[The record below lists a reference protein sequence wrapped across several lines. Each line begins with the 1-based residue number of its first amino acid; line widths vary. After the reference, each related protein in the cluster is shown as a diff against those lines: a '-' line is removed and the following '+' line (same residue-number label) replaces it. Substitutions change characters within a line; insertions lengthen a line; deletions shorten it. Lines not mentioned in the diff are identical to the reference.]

1 MHALDLREHRR
12 NDAAFGLSPA
22 DALKTEKLF
31 LPAWPETGVTE
42 SGGIFYTFSDGKYLL
57 PLDVL
62 EETNSLNAISYF
74 VNFDD
79 KEAVSYHG
87 ISVWMPDWILM
98 IVLCWLFVI
107 AGFSIYETIKY
118 HQLTRKLK
126 RITEIRTYPLPGIGN
141 VEYRISP
148 EMNTPYTVGFV
159 KPFIVVPA
167 EFPNSRLSEMI
178 LRHEYSHLRCRD
190 SIVKLICLL
199 AICLHCF
206 NPLTILTFLLY
217 TRFSENIADEAAT
230 EGCSDEERRAYAKAL
245 VRLSA
250 RTRQVPVVWRNN
262 LLGDKK
268 ESMKR
273 RVELIMNRN
282 KKASKIGTVAAV
294 LASVILSGT
303 TVFAYTPMQT
313 TRVHNDSVVAD
324 PQSAAF
330 ISMDSQDSLFANS
343 NVSFETEDHIVIP
356 VDDSDLEPRAIL
368 CIHNF
373 KSGYADLHYPQSNG
387 GCIMRRYTAK
397 ICQKCN
403 HLEIYDLV
411 NTITYAK
418 CIH

>member
-1 MHALDLREHRR
+1 MLWICVSIAGTMPLLVCLLLMLLKRKNFSYRLGR
-12 NDAAFGLSPA
+12 KLVLLSLVEYFIPFQM
-22 DALKTEKLF
+22 LKYY
-31 LPAWPETGVTE
+31 LPQ
-42 SGGIFYTFSDGKYLL
+42 DM
-57 PLDVL
+57 L

-167 EFPNSRLSEMI
+167 EFPNSKLSEMI
-178 LRHEYSHLRCRD
+178 LRHEYSHLRRRD

-303 TVFAYTPMQT
+303 TVFAYAPMQT
-313 TRVHNDSVVAD
+313 VKDASDTNEDY
-324 PQSAAF
+324 
-330 ISMDSQDSLFANS
+330 ISFDFDNEAETLFAEYDTY
-343 NVSFETEDHIVIP
+343 FEALDGTIIP
-356 VDDSDLEPRAIL
+356 LNTDTANARAIF
-368 CIHNF
+368 CSHNF
-373 KSGYADLHYPQSNG
+373 KSGYVNKHYSQSNG
-387 GCIMRRYTAK
+387 GCIVKRYTGK
-397 ICQKCN
+397 ICMKCN
-403 HLEIYDLV
+403 HIEVGDLLS
-411 NTITYAK
+411 THTYVTCPHK
-418 CIH
+418 

>member
-1 MHALDLREHRR
+1 MLWICVSIAGTMPLLVCLLLMLLKRKNFSYRLGR
-12 NDAAFGLSPA
+12 KLVLLSLVEYFIPFQM
-22 DALKTEKLF
+22 LKYY
-31 LPAWPETGVTE
+31 LPQ
-42 SGGIFYTFSDGKYLL
+42 DM
-57 PLDVL
+57 L

-167 EFPNSRLSEMI
+167 EFPNSKLSEMI
-178 LRHEYSHLRCRD
+178 LRHEYSHLRRHD

-217 TRFSENIADEAAT
+217 TRFSENIADEAAA

-245 VRLSA
+245 VKLSA

-313 TRVHNDSVVAD
+313 VEN
-324 PQSAAF
+324 
-330 ISMDSQDSLFANS
+330 QDSLDTLSGTLDFNMAS
-343 NVSFETEDHIVIP
+343 SESIFSQYDFYFESYTYGILPITE
-356 VDDSDLEPRAIL
+356 SDLDTRALL
-368 CIHNF
+368 CSHNF
-373 KSGYADLHYPQSNG
+373 EYGYANNHIPQSNG
-387 GCIMRRYTAK
+387 GCIVKTYEAK
-397 ICQKCN
+397 HCTKCN
-403 HLEIYDLV
+403 HYVLV
-411 NTITYAK
+411 K
-418 CIH
+418 CIGTVNYPKCPH

>member
-1 MHALDLREHRR
+1 M
-12 NDAAFGLSPA
+12 
-22 DALKTEKLF
+22 
-31 LPAWPETGVTE
+31 
-42 SGGIFYTFSDGKYLL
+42 
-57 PLDVL
+57 
-62 EETNSLNAISYF
+62 
-74 VNFDD
+74 
-79 KEAVSYHG
+79 
-87 ISVWMPDWILM
+87 
-98 IVLCWLFVI
+98 I

-141 VEYRISP
+141 VEYCISP

-167 EFPNSRLSEMI
+167 EFPNSKLSEMI
-178 LRHEYSHLRCRD
+178 LRHEYSHLRRRD

-217 TRFSENIADEAAT
+217 TRFSENIADEAAA

-313 TRVHNDSVVAD
+313 VEDMSTA
-324 PQSAAF
+324 PQSASF
-330 ISMDSQDSLFANS
+330 KETEYQDN
-343 NVSFETEDHIVIP
+343 SFEYSDIYFQTDDHTVIP
-356 VDDSDLEPRAIL
+356 VDESNLETRAII
-368 CIHNF
+368 CTHVF
-373 KSGYADLHYPQSNG
+373 KSGYADLHYPQTSG
-387 GCIMRRYTAK
+387 GCIVKTYTAK
-397 ICQKCN
+397 ICMKCN
-403 HLEIYDLV
+403 HLVIGDLV
-411 NTITYAK
+411 STHTYVK
-418 CIH
+418 CPH

>member
-1 MHALDLREHRR
+1 MLWICMSIAGTMPLLVCLLLMLLKRKNFSYRLGR
-12 NDAAFGLSPA
+12 KLVLLSLVEYFIPFQM
-22 DALKTEKLF
+22 LKYY
-31 LPAWPETGVTE
+31 LPQ
-42 SGGIFYTFSDGKYLL
+42 DM
-57 PLDVL
+57 L

-167 EFPNSRLSEMI
+167 EFPNSKLSEMI
-178 LRHEYSHLRCRD
+178 LRHEYSHLRRHD

-245 VRLSA
+245 VKLSA

-313 TRVHNDSVVAD
+313 TADYYNNIETTGSINFDQTMFEQEFSNYDFYFEDENHNII
-324 PQSAAF
+324 P
-330 ISMDSQDSLFANS
+330 INTAN
-343 NVSFETEDHIVIP
+343 
-356 VDDSDLEPRAIL
+356 DDSRAIL
-368 CIHNF
+368 CSHNLT
-373 KSGYADLHYPQSNG
+373 SGYAKQHIPKSTG
-387 GCIMRRYTAK
+387 GCTVKVFNAK
-397 ICQKCN
+397 ICSKCG
-403 HLEIYDLV
+403 HLEIYELIGTT
-411 NTITYAK
+411 NYPK
-418 CIH
+418 CPH

>member
-1 MHALDLREHRR
+1 MSIAGTMPLLVCLLLMLLKRKNFSYRLGR
-12 NDAAFGLSPA
+12 KLVLLSLVEYFIPFQM
-22 DALKTEKLF
+22 LKYY
-31 LPAWPETGVTE
+31 LPQ
-42 SGGIFYTFSDGKYLL
+42 DM
-57 PLDVL
+57 L

-167 EFPNSRLSEMI
+167 EFPNSKLSEMI
-178 LRHEYSHLRCRD
+178 LRHEYSHLRRHD

-313 TRVHNDSVVAD
+313 VKDASDTNEDY
-324 PQSAAF
+324 
-330 ISMDSQDSLFANS
+330 ISFDFDNEAETLFAEYDTY
-343 NVSFETEDHIVIP
+343 FEALDGTIIP
-356 VDDSDLEPRAIL
+356 LNTDTANARAIF
-368 CIHNF
+368 CSHNF
-373 KSGYADLHYPQSNG
+373 KSGYVNKHYSQSNG
-387 GCIMRRYTAK
+387 GCIVKRYTGK
-397 ICQKCN
+397 ICMKCN
-403 HLEIYDLV
+403 HIEVGDLLS
-411 NTITYAK
+411 THTYVTCPHK
-418 CIH
+418 

>member
-1 MHALDLREHRR
+1 MLWICVSIAGTMPLLVCLLLMLLKRKNFSYRLGR
-12 NDAAFGLSPA
+12 KLVLLSLVEYFIPFQ
-22 DALKTEKLF
+22 T
-31 LPAWPETGVTE
+31 V
-42 SGGIFYTFSDGKYLL
+42 KYLL

-167 EFPNSRLSEMI
+167 EFPNSKLSEMI
-178 LRHEYSHLRCRD
+178 LRHEYSHLRRRD

-217 TRFSENIADEAAT
+217 TRFSENIADEAAA

-313 TRVHNDSVVAD
+313 VEDMSTA
-324 PQSAAF
+324 PQSASF
-330 ISMDSQDSLFANS
+330 KETEYQDN
-343 NVSFETEDHIVIP
+343 SFEYSDIYFQTDDHTVIP
-356 VDDSDLEPRAIL
+356 VDESNLETRAII
-368 CIHNF
+368 CTHVF
-373 KSGYADLHYPQSNG
+373 KSGYADLHYPQTSG
-387 GCIMRRYTAK
+387 GCIVKTYTAK
-397 ICQKCN
+397 ICMKCN
-403 HLEIYDLV
+403 HLVIGDLV
-411 NTITYAK
+411 STHTYVK
-418 CIH
+418 CPH

>member
-1 MHALDLREHRR
+1 MLWICMSIAGTMPLLVCLLLMLLKRKNFSYRLGR
-12 NDAAFGLSPA
+12 KLVLLSLVEYFIPFQM
-22 DALKTEKLF
+22 LKYY
-31 LPAWPETGVTE
+31 LPQ
-42 SGGIFYTFSDGKYLL
+42 DM
-57 PLDVL
+57 L

-167 EFPNSRLSEMI
+167 EFPNSKLSEMI
-178 LRHEYSHLRCRD
+178 LRHEYSHLRRHD

-313 TRVHNDSVVAD
+313 TESDN
-324 PQSAAF
+324 
-330 ISMDSQDSLFANS
+330 
-343 NVSFETEDHIVIP
+343 IVINNHESLDFAFTSNLEDTFSAYDIYFQAEDGTITP
-356 VDDSDLEPRAIL
+356 ANESDIEPRAIF
-368 CIHNF
+368 CSHNF
-373 KSGYADLHYPQSNG
+373 KTGYVNRHTPKDDG
-387 GCIMRRYTAK
+387 GCIVRQYTGK
-397 ICQKCN
+397 ICTKCN
-403 HLEIYDLV
+403 HIVIGELL

>member
-1 MHALDLREHRR
+1 MLWICMSIAGTMPLLVCLLLMLLKRKNFSYRLGR
-12 NDAAFGLSPA
+12 KLVLLSLAEYFIPFQ
-22 DALKTEKLF
+22 T
-31 LPAWPETGVTE
+31 V
-42 SGGIFYTFSDGKYLL
+42 KYLL

-74 VNFDD
+74 VNFDN

-167 EFPNSRLSEMI
+167 EFPNSKLSEMI
-178 LRHEYSHLRCRD
+178 LRHEYSHLRRHD

-217 TRFSENIADEAAT
+217 ARFSENIADEAAT
-230 EGCSDEERRAYAKAL
+230 EGCSDEERRTYAKAL

-313 TRVHNDSVVAD
+313 VEDMSTA
-324 PQSAAF
+324 PQSASF
-330 ISMDSQDSLFANS
+330 KETEYQDN
-343 NVSFETEDHIVIP
+343 SFEYSDIYFQTDDHTVIP
-356 VDDSDLEPRAIL
+356 VDESNLETRAII
-368 CIHNF
+368 CTHVF
-373 KSGYADLHYPQSNG
+373 KSGYADLHYPQTSG
-387 GCIMRRYTAK
+387 GCIVKTYTAK
-397 ICQKCN
+397 ICMKCN
-403 HLEIYDLV
+403 HLVIGDLV
-411 NTITYAK
+411 STHTYVK
-418 CIH
+418 CPH

>member
-1 MHALDLREHRR
+1 MLWICMSIAGTMPLLVCLLLMLLKRKNFSYRLGR
-12 NDAAFGLSPA
+12 KLVLLSLVEYFIPFQMV
-22 DALKTEKLF
+22 KYY
-31 LPAWPETGVTE
+31 LPQ
-42 SGGIFYTFSDGKYLL
+42 DM
-57 PLDVL
+57 L

-141 VEYRISP
+141 VEYRISL

-159 KPFIVVPA
+159 KPFIVAPA

-178 LRHEYSHLRCRD
+178 LRHEYSHLRRRD

-217 TRFSENIADEAAT
+217 TRFSENIADEAAA

-245 VRLSA
+245 VKLSA

-313 TRVHNDSVVAD
+313 VTNETYESTTQMKSLEFDNISTYNDSWGD
-324 PQSAAF
+324 SEIRF
-330 ISMDSQDSLFANS
+330 TGDNNITISINTDSIDS
-343 NVSFETEDHIVIP
+343 
-356 VDDSDLEPRAIL
+356 RALL
-368 CIHNF
+368 CSHVYEY
-373 KSGYADLHYPQSNG
+373 GYANTHTPLSNG
-387 GCIMRRYTAK
+387 GCVVKTFEAK
-397 ICQKCN
+397 HCTKCN
-403 HLEIYDLV
+403 HYVLV
-411 NTITYAK
+411 NCIGTVNYPK
-418 CIH
+418 CPH

>member
-1 MHALDLREHRR
+1 M
-12 NDAAFGLSPA
+12 
-22 DALKTEKLF
+22 
-31 LPAWPETGVTE
+31 
-42 SGGIFYTFSDGKYLL
+42 
-57 PLDVL
+57 
-62 EETNSLNAISYF
+62 
-74 VNFDD
+74 
-79 KEAVSYHG
+79 
-87 ISVWMPDWILM
+87 
-98 IVLCWLFVI
+98 
-107 AGFSIYETIKY
+107 
-118 HQLTRKLK
+118 
-126 RITEIRTYPLPGIGN
+126 
-141 VEYRISP
+141 EYRISP
-148 EMNTPYTVGFV
+148 EMNTPYTVGFA

-167 EFPNSRLSEMI
+167 KFPNSRLSEMI
-178 LRHEYSHLRCRD
+178 LRHEYSHLRRRD

-313 TRVHNDSVVAD
+313 TETQHPDVSVLENASFIDSD
-324 PQSAAF
+324 FQINMF
-330 ISMDSQDSLFANS
+330 ENS
-343 NVSFETEDHIVIP
+343 NVYFETEDHTIIYA
-356 VDDSDLEPRAIL
+356 DDSDLESRAIL
-368 CIHNF
+368 CTHVF
-373 KSGYADLHYPQSNG
+373 KSGYSNVHYPQSNG
-387 GCIMRRYTAK
+387 GCIVKTFTSK
-397 ICQKCN
+397 ICTKCN
-403 HLEIYDLV
+403 HIVLMDLV
-411 NTITYAK
+411 TTATYTK

>member
-1 MHALDLREHRR
+1 MLWICMSIAGTMPLLVCLLLMLLKRKNFSYRLGR
-12 NDAAFGLSPA
+12 KLVLLSLVEYFIPFQM
-22 DALKTEKLF
+22 LKYY
-31 LPAWPETGVTE
+31 LPQ
-42 SGGIFYTFSDGKYLL
+42 DM
-57 PLDVL
+57 L

-126 RITEIRTYPLPGIGN
+126 RITEIRTYPLPGIRN

-167 EFPNSRLSEMI
+167 EFPNSKLSEMI
-178 LRHEYSHLRCRD
+178 LRHEYSHLRRHD

-282 KKASKIGTVAAV
+282 KMASKIGTVAAV

-313 TRVHNDSVVAD
+313 TENGNSITTNTESLTFVENDSTDFSV
-324 PQSAAF
+324 
-330 ISMDSQDSLFANS
+330 DSQLHFIYPDGTIALLDDSNLEARAIFCSHNFKTGYVDTHNS
-343 NVSFETEDHIVIP
+343 TSTGGCIVYRYTGKICTKCNHIVI
-356 VDDSDLEPRAIL
+356 
-368 CIHNF
+368 
-373 KSGYADLHYPQSNG
+373 G
-387 GCIMRRYTAK
+387 
-397 ICQKCN
+397 
-403 HLEIYDLV
+403 DLV
-411 NTITYAK
+411 SKTTYVK
-418 CIH
+418 CPHK

>member
-1 MHALDLREHRR
+1 MLWICMSIAGTMPLLVCLLLMLLKRKNFSYRLGR
-12 NDAAFGLSPA
+12 KLVLLSLVEYFIPFQM
-22 DALKTEKLF
+22 LKYY
-31 LPAWPETGVTE
+31 LPQ
-42 SGGIFYTFSDGKYLL
+42 DM
-57 PLDVL
+57 L

-167 EFPNSRLSEMI
+167 EFPNSKLSEMI
-178 LRHEYSHLRCRD
+178 LRHEYSHLRRRD

-199 AICLHCF
+199 AICLHYF

-245 VRLSA
+245 VKLSA

-303 TVFAYTPMQT
+303 TVFAYAPMQT
-313 TRVHNDSVVAD
+313 VESANDSASDIQSFTFTESNTYSDEMSDSSIYFTYPDNTVVTL
-324 PQSAAF
+324 
-330 ISMDSQDSLFANS
+330 DSS
-343 NVSFETEDHIVIP
+343 N
-356 VDDSDLEPRAIL
+356 LESRAIF
-368 CIHNF
+368 CSHNF
-373 KSGYADLHYPQSNG
+373 KSGYADTHTLKSGG
-387 GCIMRRYTAK
+387 GCVIKRYTAK
-397 ICQKCN
+397 ICMKCN
-403 HLEIYDLV
+403 HLVLEDLI

>member
-1 MHALDLREHRR
+1 MLWICVSIAGTMPLLVCLLLMLLKRKNFSYRLGR
-12 NDAAFGLSPA
+12 KLVLLSLVEYFIPFQM
-22 DALKTEKLF
+22 LKYY
-31 LPAWPETGVTE
+31 LPQ
-42 SGGIFYTFSDGKYLL
+42 DM
-57 PLDVL
+57 L

-167 EFPNSRLSEMI
+167 EFPNSKLSEMI
-178 LRHEYSHLRCRD
+178 LRHEYSHLRRHD

-217 TRFSENIADEAAT
+217 TRFSENIADEAAA

-250 RTRQVPVVWRNN
+250 RARQVPVVWRNN

-313 TRVHNDSVVAD
+313 VESTYKYSSSADSISFSNNESQNSFSTYELFFESEDHSLNCTVSTTNDS
-324 PQSAAF
+324 
-330 ISMDSQDSLFANS
+330 
-343 NVSFETEDHIVIP
+343 
-356 VDDSDLEPRAIL
+356 RAIL
-368 CIHNF
+368 CSHNF
-373 KSGYADLHYPQSNG
+373 TTGYADEHYSHSDG
-387 GCIMRRYTAK
+387 SCTVRKYTAK
-397 ICQKCN
+397 LCTKCN
-403 HLEIYDLV
+403 HIVLMDHIG
-411 NTITYAK
+411 TINYPK
-418 CIH
+418 CPHK

>member
-1 MHALDLREHRR
+1 MLWICMSIAGTMPLLVCLLLMLLKRKNFSYRLGR
-12 NDAAFGLSPA
+12 KLVLLSLAEYFIPFQ
-22 DALKTEKLF
+22 T
-31 LPAWPETGVTE
+31 V
-42 SGGIFYTFSDGKYLL
+42 KYLL

-74 VNFDD
+74 VNFDN

>member
-1 MHALDLREHRR
+1 MLWICMSIAGTMPLLVCLLLMLLKRKNFSYRLGR
-12 NDAAFGLSPA
+12 KLVLLSLAGYFIP
-22 DALKTEKLF
+22 F
-31 LPAWPETGVTE
+31 QV
-42 SGGIFYTFSDGKYLL
+42 IKYFL

-62 EETNSLNAISYF
+62 EETNSLNALSYF
-74 VNFDD
+74 VSFDN
-79 KEAVSYHG
+79 KESVSYHG

-126 RITEIRTYPLPGIGN
+126 HITEIRTYPLPGIGN

-159 KPFIVVPA
+159 KPFIVAPA
-167 EFPNSRLSEMI
+167 EFPSSGLSEMI
-178 LRHEYSHLRCRD
+178 LRHEYSHLRRRD

-199 AICLHCF
+199 AICLHYF

-313 TRVHNDSVVAD
+313 THLQTVSTISPESV
-324 PQSAAF
+324 SF
-330 ISMDSQDSLFANS
+330 IDTGSQNSIFANS
-343 NVSFETEDHIVIP
+343 NISFETENHVIIP
-356 VDDSDLEPRAIL
+356 VDSSDSEERAIL

-373 KSGYADLHYPQSNG
+373 KSGYADLHYPKSDG
-387 GCIMRRYTAK
+387 SCVVERYTAK

-403 HLEIYDLV
+403 HLETYTLV
-411 NTITYAK
+411 STTKYVK
-418 CIH
+418 CPH

>member
-1 MHALDLREHRR
+1 MLWICVSIAGTMPLLVCLLLMLLKRKNFSYRLGR
-12 NDAAFGLSPA
+12 KLVLLSLVEYLIPFQ
-22 DALKTEKLF
+22 T
-31 LPAWPETGVTE
+31 V
-42 SGGIFYTFSDGKYLL
+42 KYFL

-126 RITEIRTYPLPGIGN
+126 RITNIRTYFLPEIGN

-148 EMNTPYTVGFV
+148 EMNTPYTVGFA

-178 LRHEYSHLRCRD
+178 LRHEYSHLRRRD

-294 LASVILSGT
+294 LASVILSGS

-313 TRVHNDSVVAD
+313 MANETYELTNQMESLEFDSVYL
-324 PQSAAF
+324 SNNLWK
-330 ISMDSQDSLFANS
+330 DSQIQFTGTDGTTTLIDTDAIDS
-343 NVSFETEDHIVIP
+343 
-356 VDDSDLEPRAIL
+356 RALL
-368 CIHNF
+368 CTHVYEN
-373 KSGYADLHYPQSNG
+373 GYANTHTSLSNG
-387 GCIMRRYTAK
+387 GCVVKTFEAK
-397 ICQKCN
+397 HCMKCN
-403 HLEIYDLV
+403 HYVLV
-411 NTITYAK
+411 KLITTATYTK
-418 CIH
+418 CIHK

>member
-1 MHALDLREHRR
+1 MLWICVSIAGTMPLLVCLLLMLLKRKNFSYRLGR
-12 NDAAFGLSPA
+12 KLVLLSLAEYFIPFQ
-22 DALKTEKLF
+22 T
-31 LPAWPETGVTE
+31 V
-42 SGGIFYTFSDGKYLL
+42 KYLL

-74 VNFDD
+74 VNFDN

-141 VEYRISP
+141 VEYCISP

-167 EFPNSRLSEMI
+167 EFPNSKLSEMI
-178 LRHEYSHLRCRD
+178 LRHEYSHLRRRD

-217 TRFSENIADEAAT
+217 TRFSENIADEAAA

-313 TRVHNDSVVAD
+313 VEDMSTA
-324 PQSAAF
+324 PQSASF
-330 ISMDSQDSLFANS
+330 KETEYQDN
-343 NVSFETEDHIVIP
+343 SFEYSDIYFQTDDHTVIP
-356 VDDSDLEPRAIL
+356 VDESNLETRAII
-368 CIHNF
+368 CTHVF
-373 KSGYADLHYPQSNG
+373 KSGYADLHYPQTSG
-387 GCIMRRYTAK
+387 GCIVKTYTAK
-397 ICQKCN
+397 ICMKCN
-403 HLEIYDLV
+403 HLVIGDLV
-411 NTITYAK
+411 STHTYVK
-418 CIH
+418 CPH

>member
-1 MHALDLREHRR
+1 MLWICMSIAGTMPLLVCLLLMLLKRKNFSYRLGR
-12 NDAAFGLSPA
+12 KLVLLSLVEYFIPFQM
-22 DALKTEKLF
+22 LKYY
-31 LPAWPETGVTE
+31 LPQ
-42 SGGIFYTFSDGKYLL
+42 DM
-57 PLDVL
+57 L

-159 KPFIVVPA
+159 KPFIVAPA
-167 EFPNSRLSEMI
+167 EFPSSKLSEMI
-178 LRHEYSHLRCRD
+178 LRHEYSHLRRRD

-217 TRFSENIADEAAT
+217 TRFSENIADEAAA

-245 VRLSA
+245 VKLSA

-313 TRVHNDSVVAD
+313 TESDN
-324 PQSAAF
+324 
-330 ISMDSQDSLFANS
+330 
-343 NVSFETEDHIVIP
+343 IVINNHESLDFAFTSNLEDTFSAYDIYFQAEDGTITP
-356 VDDSDLEPRAIL
+356 ANESDIEPRAIF
-368 CIHNF
+368 CSHNF
-373 KSGYADLHYPQSNG
+373 KTGDVNRHTPKDDG
-387 GCIMRRYTAK
+387 GCIVRQYTGK
-397 ICQKCN
+397 ICTKCN
-403 HLEIYDLV
+403 HIVIGELL

>member
-1 MHALDLREHRR
+1 MLWICMSIAGTMPLLVCLLLMLLKRKNFSYRLGR
-12 NDAAFGLSPA
+12 KLVLLSLAEYFIPFQM
-22 DALKTEKLF
+22 LKYY
-31 LPAWPETGVTE
+31 LPQ
-42 SGGIFYTFSDGKYLL
+42 DM
-57 PLDVL
+57 L

-167 EFPNSRLSEMI
+167 EFPNSKLSEMI
-178 LRHEYSHLRCRD
+178 LRHEYSHLRRHD

-313 TRVHNDSVVAD
+313 TESDN
-324 PQSAAF
+324 
-330 ISMDSQDSLFANS
+330 
-343 NVSFETEDHIVIP
+343 IVINNHESLDFAFTSNLEDTFSAYDIYFQAEDGTITP
-356 VDDSDLEPRAIL
+356 ANESDIEPRAIF
-368 CIHNF
+368 CSHNF
-373 KSGYADLHYPQSNG
+373 KTGYVNRHTPKDDG
-387 GCIMRRYTAK
+387 GCIVRQYTGK
-397 ICQKCN
+397 ICTKCN
-403 HLEIYDLV
+403 HIVIGELL

>member
-1 MHALDLREHRR
+1 MLWICMSIAGTMPLLVCLLLMLLKRKNFSYRLGR
-12 NDAAFGLSPA
+12 KLVLLSLVEYLIPFQTV
-22 DALKTEKLF
+22 KYF
-31 LPAWPETGVTE
+31 LPLNVLEDVI
-42 SGGIFYTFSDGKYLL
+42 S
-57 PLDVL
+57 LDV
-62 EETNSLNAISYF
+62 TFYS

-87 ISVWMPDWILM
+87 ISVWMPDWVLM
-98 IVLCWLFVI
+98 LVLCWLFVI

-141 VEYRISP
+141 VKYRISP
-148 EMNTPYTVGFV
+148 EMNTSYTVGFV

-178 LRHEYSHLRCRD
+178 LRHEYSHLRRHD
-190 SIVKLICLL
+190 SVVKLICLL

-313 TRVHNDSVVAD
+313 VEV
-324 PQSAAF
+324 
-330 ISMDSQDSLFANS
+330 MDSSEITEQSIIFNDTAHSESLFSQYDTYFKTDDNS
-343 NVSFETEDHIVIP
+343 IIP
-356 VDDSDLEPRAIL
+356 IDSSEDDSRALL
-368 CIHNF
+368 CSHNF
-373 KSGYADLHYPQSNG
+373 KSGYADRHYPQSNG
-387 GCIMRRYTAK
+387 GCIVKTYTAK
-397 ICQKCN
+397 ICMKCN
-403 HLEIYDLV
+403 HLVLIEQIG
-411 NTITYAK
+411 TATFTK
-418 CIH
+418 CPH

>member
-1 MHALDLREHRR
+1 MLWICMSIAGTMPLLVCLLLMLLKRKNFSYRLGR
-12 NDAAFGLSPA
+12 KLVLLSLVEYFIPFQM
-22 DALKTEKLF
+22 LKYY
-31 LPAWPETGVTE
+31 LPQ
-42 SGGIFYTFSDGKYLL
+42 DM
-57 PLDVL
+57 L

-167 EFPNSRLSEMI
+167 EFLNSKLSEMI
-178 LRHEYSHLRCRD
+178 LRHEYSHLRRHD

-250 RTRQVPVVWRNN
+250 RTRQAPVVWRNN

-313 TRVHNDSVVAD
+313 TESDN
-324 PQSAAF
+324 
-330 ISMDSQDSLFANS
+330 
-343 NVSFETEDHIVIP
+343 IVINNHESLDFAFTSNLEDTFSAYDIYFQAEDGTITP
-356 VDDSDLEPRAIL
+356 ANKSDIEPRAIF
-368 CIHNF
+368 CSHNF
-373 KSGYADLHYPQSNG
+373 KTGYVNRHTPKDDG
-387 GCIMRRYTAK
+387 GCIVRQYTGK
-397 ICQKCN
+397 ICTKCN
-403 HLEIYDLV
+403 HIVIGELL

>member
-1 MHALDLREHRR
+1 MLWICMSIAGTMPLLVCLLLMLLKRKNFSYRLGR
-12 NDAAFGLSPA
+12 KLVLLSLVEYFIPFQM
-22 DALKTEKLF
+22 LKYY
-31 LPAWPETGVTE
+31 LPQ
-42 SGGIFYTFSDGKYLL
+42 DM
-57 PLDVL
+57 L

-167 EFPNSRLSEMI
+167 EFPNSKLSEMI
-178 LRHEYSHLRCRD
+178 LRHEYSHLRRRD

-245 VRLSA
+245 VKLSA
-250 RTRQVPVVWRNN
+250 RIRQVPVVWRNN

-313 TRVHNDSVVAD
+313 IEVKDSSPVTE
-324 PQSAAF
+324 QSITF
-330 ISMDSQDSLFANS
+330 IDSDNPEILFANYDTYF
-343 NVSFETEDHIVIP
+343 VAEDNSIIP
-356 VDDSDLEPRAIL
+356 IDSYENDSRALL
-368 CIHNF
+368 CSHNF
-373 KSGYADLHYPQSNG
+373 KSGYADRHYPQSDG
-387 GCIMRRYTAK
+387 SCIVKRYTAK
-397 ICQKCN
+397 ICMKCN
-403 HLEIYDLV
+403 HLVLIEHIG
-411 NTITYAK
+411 TINYPK
-418 CIH
+418 CPH

>member
-1 MHALDLREHRR
+1 MLWICVSIAGTMPLLVCLLLMLLKRKNFSYRLGR
-12 NDAAFGLSPA
+12 KLVLLSLVEYFIPFQM
-22 DALKTEKLF
+22 LKYY
-31 LPAWPETGVTE
+31 LPQ
-42 SGGIFYTFSDGKYLL
+42 DM
-57 PLDVL
+57 L

-167 EFPNSRLSEMI
+167 EFPNSKLSEMI
-178 LRHEYSHLRCRD
+178 LRHEYSHLRRHD

-217 TRFSENIADEAAT
+217 TRFSENIADEAAA

-313 TRVHNDSVVAD
+313 VESTYKYSSSADSISFSNNESQNSFSTYELFLESEDHSLNCTVSTTNDSR
-324 PQSAAF
+324 S
-330 ISMDSQDSLFANS
+330 
-343 NVSFETEDHIVIP
+343 
-356 VDDSDLEPRAIL
+356 IL
-368 CIHNF
+368 CSHNF
-373 KSGYADLHYPQSNG
+373 TTGYADEHYSHSDG
-387 GCIMRRYTAK
+387 SCTVRKYTAK
-397 ICQKCN
+397 LCTKCN
-403 HLEIYDLV
+403 HIVLMDHIG
-411 NTITYAK
+411 TINYPK
-418 CIH
+418 CPHK

>member
-1 MHALDLREHRR
+1 M
-12 NDAAFGLSPA
+12 
-22 DALKTEKLF
+22 
-31 LPAWPETGVTE
+31 
-42 SGGIFYTFSDGKYLL
+42 
-57 PLDVL
+57 
-62 EETNSLNAISYF
+62 
-74 VNFDD
+74 
-79 KEAVSYHG
+79 
-87 ISVWMPDWILM
+87 
-98 IVLCWLFVI
+98 
-107 AGFSIYETIKY
+107 
-118 HQLTRKLK
+118 
-126 RITEIRTYPLPGIGN
+126 
-141 VEYRISP
+141 EYRISP

-167 EFPNSRLSEMI
+167 EFLNSKLSEMI
-178 LRHEYSHLRCRD
+178 LRHEYSHLRRHD

-313 TRVHNDSVVAD
+313 TESDN
-324 PQSAAF
+324 
-330 ISMDSQDSLFANS
+330 
-343 NVSFETEDHIVIP
+343 IVINNHESLDFAFTSNLEDTFSAYDIYFQAEDGTITP
-356 VDDSDLEPRAIL
+356 ANKSDIEPRAIF
-368 CIHNF
+368 CSHNF
-373 KSGYADLHYPQSNG
+373 KTGYVNRHTPKDDG
-387 GCIMRRYTAK
+387 GCIVRQYTGK
-397 ICQKCN
+397 ICTKCN
-403 HLEIYDLV
+403 HIVIGELL

>member
-1 MHALDLREHRR
+1 MLWICVSIAGTMPLLVCLLLMLLKRKNFSYRLGR
-12 NDAAFGLSPA
+12 KLVLLSLVEYFIPFQM
-22 DALKTEKLF
+22 LKYY
-31 LPAWPETGVTE
+31 LPQ
-42 SGGIFYTFSDGKYLL
+42 DM
-57 PLDVL
+57 L

-159 KPFIVVPA
+159 KPFIVAPA

-178 LRHEYSHLRCRD
+178 LRHEYSHLHRRD

-245 VRLSA
+245 VKLSA

-313 TRVHNDSVVAD
+313 TENNTTYTASLESLTFNDSA
-324 PQSAAF
+324 
-330 ISMDSQDSLFANS
+330 
-343 NVSFETEDHIVIP
+343 T
-356 VDDSDLEPRAIL
+356 VDDSLIDTQIHFTYPDNSVELFDTSNLETRAIF
-368 CIHNF
+368 CSHNF
-373 KSGYADLHYPQSNG
+373 KSGYADGHTSKSDG
-387 GCIMRRYTAK
+387 GCVVSTFKAR
-397 ICQKCN
+397 ICTKCN
-403 HLEIYDLV
+403 HIVLDELIS
-411 NTITYAK
+411 TTTYVK
-418 CIH
+418 CPHK

>member
-1 MHALDLREHRR
+1 MLWICMSIAGTMPLLVCLLLMLLKRKNFSYRLGR
-12 NDAAFGLSPA
+12 KLVLLSLVEYFIPFQM
-22 DALKTEKLF
+22 LKYY
-31 LPAWPETGVTE
+31 LPQ
-42 SGGIFYTFSDGKYLL
+42 DM
-57 PLDVL
+57 L

-167 EFPNSRLSEMI
+167 EFPNSKLSEMI
-178 LRHEYSHLRCRD
+178 LRHEYSHLRRHD

-303 TVFAYTPMQT
+303 TVFGYAPMQT
-313 TRVHNDSVVAD
+313 TEAADSVQLNETVSFVD
-324 PQSAAF
+324 SA
-330 ISMDSQDSLFANS
+330 SNNPFANS
-343 NVSFETEDHIVIP
+343 NIYFETDEHVNILVN
-356 VDDSDLEPRAIL
+356 DSYLDPRAII
-368 CIHNF
+368 CTHDF
-373 KSGYADLHYPQSNG
+373 KSGYADVHNSKSNG
-387 GCIMRRYTAK
+387 GCEVKRYTAK
-397 ICQKCN
+397 ICKKCN
-403 HLEIYDLV
+403 HLVIMDYV
-411 NTITYAK
+411 STTTYAK
-418 CIH
+418 CPHK

>member
-1 MHALDLREHRR
+1 MLWICMSIAGTMPLLVCLLLMLLKRKNFSYRLGR
-12 NDAAFGLSPA
+12 KLVLLSLAEYFIPFQ
-22 DALKTEKLF
+22 T
-31 LPAWPETGVTE
+31 V
-42 SGGIFYTFSDGKYLL
+42 KYLL

-98 IVLCWLFVI
+98 IILCWLFVI

-178 LRHEYSHLRCRD
+178 LRHEYSHLRRRD

-313 TRVHNDSVVAD
+313 VKDASDTNEDY
-324 PQSAAF
+324 
-330 ISMDSQDSLFANS
+330 ISFDFDNEAETLFAEYDTY
-343 NVSFETEDHIVIP
+343 FEALDGTIIP
-356 VDDSDLEPRAIL
+356 LNTDTANARAIF
-368 CIHNF
+368 CSHNF
-373 KSGYADLHYPQSNG
+373 KSGYVNKHYSQSNG
-387 GCIMRRYTAK
+387 GCIVKRYTGK
-397 ICQKCN
+397 ICMKCN
-403 HLEIYDLV
+403 HIEVGDLLS
-411 NTITYAK
+411 THTYVTCPHK
-418 CIH
+418 

>member
-1 MHALDLREHRR
+1 MLWICVSIAGTMPLLVCLLLMLLKRKNFSYRLGR
-12 NDAAFGLSPA
+12 KLVLLSLVEYFIPFQM
-22 DALKTEKLF
+22 LKYY
-31 LPAWPETGVTE
+31 LPQ
-42 SGGIFYTFSDGKYLL
+42 DM
-57 PLDVL
+57 L

-167 EFPNSRLSEMI
+167 EFPNSKLSEMI
-178 LRHEYSHLRCRD
+178 LRHEYSHLRRHD

-217 TRFSENIADEAAT
+217 TRFSENIADEAAA

-313 TRVHNDSVVAD
+313 TESDN
-324 PQSAAF
+324 
-330 ISMDSQDSLFANS
+330 
-343 NVSFETEDHIVIP
+343 IVINNHESLDFAFTSNLEDTFSAYDIYFQAEDGTITP
-356 VDDSDLEPRAIL
+356 ANESDIEPRAIF
-368 CIHNF
+368 CSHNF
-373 KSGYADLHYPQSNG
+373 KTGYVNRHTPKDDG
-387 GCIMRRYTAK
+387 GCIVRQYTGK
-397 ICQKCN
+397 ICTKCN
-403 HLEIYDLV
+403 HIVIGELL

>member
-1 MHALDLREHRR
+1 MLWICMSIAGTMPLLVCLLLMLLKRKNFSYRLGR
-12 NDAAFGLSPA
+12 KLVLLSLVEYLIPFQ
-22 DALKTEKLF
+22 T
-31 LPAWPETGVTE
+31 V
-42 SGGIFYTFSDGKYLL
+42 KYLL

-126 RITEIRTYPLPGIGN
+126 RITEIRTYLLPGIGN
-141 VEYRISP
+141 VKYRISP

-167 EFPNSRLSEMI
+167 EFPNSKLSEMI
-178 LRHEYSHLRCRD
+178 LRHEYSHLRRRD

-199 AICLHCF
+199 AICLHYF

-245 VRLSA
+245 VKLSA

-313 TRVHNDSVVAD
+313 VEVAD
-324 PQSAAF
+324 SSEINEQFFSF
-330 ISMDSQDSLFANS
+330 VKTENNDSLFSDNDLY
-343 NVSFETEDHIVIP
+343 FETTNHATIP
-356 VDDSDLEPRAIL
+356 LSSSTDDSRAII
-368 CIHNF
+368 CIHNYE
-373 KSGYADLHYPQSNG
+373 SGYVHRHYPQSNG
-387 GCIMRRYTAK
+387 GCIVKVYTAK
-397 ICQKCN
+397 HCMKCN
-403 HLEIYDLV
+403 HYVIMDLV
-411 NTITYAK
+411 STHTYVT
-418 CIH
+418 CPH

>member
-1 MHALDLREHRR
+1 MLWICVSIAGTMPLLVCLLLMLLKRKSFSYRLGR
-12 NDAAFGLSPA
+12 KLVLLSLVEYFIPFQM
-22 DALKTEKLF
+22 LKYY
-31 LPAWPETGVTE
+31 LPQ
-42 SGGIFYTFSDGKYLL
+42 DM
-57 PLDVL
+57 L

-167 EFPNSRLSEMI
+167 EFPNSKLSEMI
-178 LRHEYSHLRCRD
+178 LRHEYSHLRRRD

-230 EGCSDEERRAYAKAL
+230 EGCSAEERRAYAKAL
-245 VRLSA
+245 VKLSA

-313 TRVHNDSVVAD
+313 VKDASDTNEDY
-324 PQSAAF
+324 
-330 ISMDSQDSLFANS
+330 ISFDFDNEAETLFAEYDTY
-343 NVSFETEDHIVIP
+343 FEALDGTIIP
-356 VDDSDLEPRAIL
+356 LNTDTANARAIF
-368 CIHNF
+368 CSHNF
-373 KSGYADLHYPQSNG
+373 KSGYVNKHYSQSNG
-387 GCIMRRYTAK
+387 GCIVKRYTGK
-397 ICQKCN
+397 ICMKCN
-403 HLEIYDLV
+403 HIEVGDLLS
-411 NTITYAK
+411 THTYVTCPHK
-418 CIH
+418 